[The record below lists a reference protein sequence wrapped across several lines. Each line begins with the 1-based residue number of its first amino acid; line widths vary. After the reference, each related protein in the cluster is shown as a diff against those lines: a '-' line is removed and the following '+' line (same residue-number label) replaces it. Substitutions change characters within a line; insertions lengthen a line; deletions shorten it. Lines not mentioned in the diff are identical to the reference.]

1 MKHLFIAVLFGFIF
15 YTPMVWSQT
24 SGFSQQGKV
33 THEMQ
38 DAGLNIAHSSLP
50 LNSKVKMVNL
60 STGKEVE
67 VTVTRQIPASAGRI
81 ADVSSS
87 VWQALGMTPGS
98 DARISTLVS
107 TKPQQEDAP
116 GLASQSGGAQSG
128 GAGSQGGGSQ
138 FAGGAQGGGSQF
150 AGGAQ
155 GEGSQFAGSQSGGAQ
170 IAGSQST
177 GSQIAGSSGT
187 RTAQTGSGGSGG
199 SGGTGSDFFGN
210 MPGGVKFENNNNFTF
225 YNGYPMAGTPPAS
238 AYTQPG
244 QQGQGSPFY
253 GTGSSAT
260 YSQPNQ
266 QGQGYGTGSAQPYV
280 TYEPRQQPNQP
291 VVIIDDW
298 PMPAQP
304 YVTYEPGQ
312 QGRASPLEEPGQ
324 RPDQFSYET
333 LPFEPAVTNETRS
346 AQGANDIWAQVAMP
360 PDLLAIMSR
369 NNKPVSG
376 NETRTQPVQPVVANE
391 TLPSQTVVRI
401 DNWMKTQSPLAANE
415 TPAGPVIPAEKK
427 LTDIKPKTVN
437 EILSPVSKTVVFI
450 DAAPETPV
458 PSVTVNNGQQSHKS
472 VPDEE

>member
-1 MKHLFIAVLFGFIF
+1 
-15 YTPMVWSQT
+15 MVMSQI
-24 SGFSQQGKV
+24 SSFNQQGKV

-38 DAGLNIAHSSLP
+38 DSGLNIAHSSLP
-50 LNSKVKMVNL
+50 LNSKAKMVNL

-67 VTVTRQIPASAGRI
+67 VTVTRTIPASAGRI

-87 VWQALGMTPGS
+87 VWQALGLTPGS
-98 DARISTLVS
+98 DARLYSTVS
-107 TKPQQEDAP
+107 PKPPTEDSSS
-116 GLASQSGGAQSG
+116 LASQSGGGQSGGSQSG
-128 GAGSQGGGSQ
+128 GAGPQFAGSQ
-138 FAGGAQGGGSQF
+138 FAGFQGDASQF
-150 AGGAQ
+150 AGSQSA
-155 GEGSQFAGSQSGGAQ
+155 GSQFAGSQSGG
-170 IAGSQST
+170 
-177 GSQIAGSSGT
+177 SQIAGSSGA
-187 RTAQTGSGGSGG
+187 RTGQAGSGGAGGSGG
-199 SGGTGSDFFGN
+199 MGSDFFGN
-210 MPGGVKFENNNNFTF
+210 MPAGVKFENNNNFTF
-225 YNGYPMAGTPPAS
+225 YNGYPMAGMPPAS

-266 QGQGYGTGSAQPYV
+266 QGQGYGTGSSQPYV